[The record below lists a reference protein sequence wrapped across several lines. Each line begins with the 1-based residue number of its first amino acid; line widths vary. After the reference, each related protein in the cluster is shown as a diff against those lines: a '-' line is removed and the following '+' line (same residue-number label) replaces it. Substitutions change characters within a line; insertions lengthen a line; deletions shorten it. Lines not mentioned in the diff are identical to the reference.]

1 MLSKERLFV
10 IMNLLNEKSFITI
23 KELTGALGVSR
34 SSVMRDLIELEKQ
47 GLIQRERGGAAIK
60 NATIS
65 TLSSFNEAPVANKE
79 TLYVEQKK
87 KICQEAAKK
96 INDGDCVYIDSG
108 TTPVYLL
115 PHIVNKN
122 IKIITT
128 STYLIRKLPD
138 SFNGDIYLLG
148 GEFKKE
154 YDMSYGPLTLEMI
167 RQFNFDH
174 AFFSTN
180 GVDIDS
186 GDIYIFEFSIGAVK
200 KEILRRSVRNYL
212 LIDAS
217 KFNIKALCTWANTE
231 EFNVIYV
238 DSFPQNK
245 ELPDNY
251 FICS

>member
-1 MLSKERLFV
+1 MQTIFNSKV
-10 IMNLLNEKSFITI
+10 
-23 KELTGALGVSR
+23 
-34 SSVMRDLIELEKQ
+34 
-47 GLIQRERGGAAIK
+47 
-60 NATIS
+60 
-65 TLSSFNEAPVANKE
+65 KE

>member
-1 MLSKERLFV
+1 
-10 IMNLLNEKSFITI
+10 
-23 KELTGALGVSR
+23 
-34 SSVMRDLIELEKQ
+34 
-47 GLIQRERGGAAIK
+47 
-60 NATIS
+60 
-65 TLSSFNEAPVANKE
+65 
-79 TLYVEQKK
+79 
-87 KICQEAAKK
+87 
-96 INDGDCVYIDSG
+96 
-108 TTPVYLL
+108 
-115 PHIVNKN
+115 
-122 IKIITT
+122 
-128 STYLIRKLPD
+128 
-138 SFNGDIYLLG
+138 
-148 GEFKKE
+148 
-154 YDMSYGPLTLEMI
+154 MSYGPLTLEMI

>member
-47 GLIQRERGGAAIK
+47 GLIQRERGG
-60 NATIS
+60 
-65 TLSSFNEAPVANKE
+65 VANKE